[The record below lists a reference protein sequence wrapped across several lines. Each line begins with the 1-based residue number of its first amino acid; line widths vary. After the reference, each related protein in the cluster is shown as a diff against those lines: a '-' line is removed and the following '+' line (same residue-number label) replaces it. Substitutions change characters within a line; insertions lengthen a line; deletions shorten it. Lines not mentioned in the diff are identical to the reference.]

1 MCCMYIRM
9 TAFGEKLDGSRMK
22 VYIYD
27 LPPRFNHDAVYRDV
41 RCLSSMF
48 ALEIHMHLFLLSSS
62 SIRTLDPDKADWF
75 YTPVYTNCELTDTG
89 LPLID
94 NMTDTM
100 INAIHYI
107 ASHWPY
113 WNRTDGADHFF
124 VVPHDFGACFHF
136 QVRNFPL
143 GASSIMLSL
152 VIINNVAIIIR
163 SNNRS
168 NRRHYI
174 RRKKL
179 SSTAFFLYCGKRPSC
194 KRSGRLGILALRMA
208 PS

>member
-1 MCCMYIRM
+1 MDLRQSIFCVHSYGSKQFIFCVHFLWI
-9 TAFGEKLDGSRMK
+9 AAIGEKLDGSRMK

-62 SIRTLDPDKADWF
+62 STYRTLDPDEADWF

-94 NMTDTM
+94 NMPDSMT
-100 INAIHYI
+100 NAIHYI

-113 WNRTDGADHFF
+113 WNRTDGRDHFF

-136 QVRNFPL
+136 QVRKLSFPPL
-143 GASSIMLSL
+143 GPSSMLK
-152 VIINNVAIIIR
+152 A
-163 SNNRS
+163 
-168 NRRHYI
+168 
-174 RRKKL
+174 
-179 SSTAFFLYCGKRPSC
+179 
-194 KRSGRLGILALRMA
+194 
-208 PS
+208 